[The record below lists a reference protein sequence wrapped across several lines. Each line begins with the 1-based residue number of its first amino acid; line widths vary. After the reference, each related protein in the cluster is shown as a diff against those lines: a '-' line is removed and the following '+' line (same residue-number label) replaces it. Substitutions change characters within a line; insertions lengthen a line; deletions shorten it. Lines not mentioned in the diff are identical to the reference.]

1 VKIKEQ
7 EHSFNIPMLKVT
19 VFRGST
25 SQTRNWTKPYM

>member
-1 VKIKEQ
+1 
-7 EHSFNIPMLKVT
+7 MLKVT